1 MKVIAITKNQCPR
14 CVQAKDLL
22 GGDARITWINNE
34 TPEAQKLISD
44 LALEARTAPVFIIDD
59 TRVTES
65 MLRVKLML
73 ENSE

>member
-1 MKVIAITKNQCPR
+1 MKVLAITKNQCPR
-14 CVQAKDLL
+14 CMQAKDIL

-34 TPEAQKLISD
+34 TPKAQKLIAD
-44 LALEARTAPVFIIDD
+44 LALEARTAPVFIIDGSQ
-59 TRVTES
+59 VTES